1 MLSYFGVSSGKHE
14 KHAEKHDMPG
24 YASNFCIV
32 YLNCRFS
39 SNLTALNVKEAIIV
53 SAVSPYSESVE
64 NLLDIM
70 CRHVHD
76 GPKKY

>member
-1 MLSYFGVSSGKHE
+1 MSGGKHK

-39 SNLTALNVKEAIIV
+39 SDLAALNVEEAIIG
-53 SAVSPYSESVE
+53 SAFSSIQRIRGK
-64 NLLDIM
+64 LT
-70 CRHVHD
+70 
-76 GPKKY
+76 